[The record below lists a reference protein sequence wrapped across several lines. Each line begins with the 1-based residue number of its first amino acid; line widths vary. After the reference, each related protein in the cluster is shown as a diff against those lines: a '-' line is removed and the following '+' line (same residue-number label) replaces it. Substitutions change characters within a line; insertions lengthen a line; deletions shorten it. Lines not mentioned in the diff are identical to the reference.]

1 MPFSIRKEDFKAAE
15 SVKVSQAATDH
26 CVATLVQ
33 GFQECSALAGVS
45 RLVTDKMD
53 EQEGGFWLCNIRSKD
68 VENGLI
74 KSEYKGVVLEF
85 KREGME
91 YQVQVCQTKR

>member
-1 MPFSIRKEDFKAAE
+1 
-15 SVKVSQAATDH
+15 
-26 CVATLVQ
+26 
-33 GFQECSALAGVS
+33 
-45 RLVTDKMD
+45 MD

-74 KSEYKGVVLEF
+74 KSEYKGVMLEF